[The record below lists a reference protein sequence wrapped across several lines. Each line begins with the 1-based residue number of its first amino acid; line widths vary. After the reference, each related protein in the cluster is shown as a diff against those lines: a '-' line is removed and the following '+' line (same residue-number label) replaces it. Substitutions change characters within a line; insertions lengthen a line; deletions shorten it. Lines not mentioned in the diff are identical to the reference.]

1 MSYKS
6 WKRIDLWE
14 WTKTGVFSEWY
25 VDNTPNLYIPQWA
38 SPYLRNA
45 RLDGNTVHIRNWH
58 RLFKT
63 LDSRGYWIWT
73 YLKSN
78 ESDDRLIVRENILD
92 SEWAEDPNKKL
103 ALYDDEWHKTEINTA
118 TNITSNKRMDFVNV
132 ADAVFCMNW
141 VDKFWKLS
149 WTTYSIPSNV
159 PANFSPRFW
168 VVFNGCL
175 WVSWWSN
182 NPNVVY
188 KSLGWLY
195 NSSWA
200 FQTPAYDNF
209 TATWSDQFTFQENIT
224 WLCANAQ
231 ALFYFTKG
239 SVSVTWQNDIETV
252 QISSSGGSRV
262 AYTTSVLTAKEWAV
276 NHESIVWVGNDVY
289 YITPNNKICKIVRGN
304 NIYWY
309 EVMELSGRKYAGCEW
324 LMKSLAKDQTQ
335 CWWYY
340 VPWEDIIKW
349 FFRSEWSWVNDVC
362 VVYDVEKDK
371 FLVDNG
377 KIFYWWVAFHNK
389 VYALAEVEPKLY
401 EDEIGTEDEDA
412 PIPFEYWTKQFYI
425 WEPTYKKL
433 FWETRTTVDIN
444 QNSALT
450 QEIWIDG
457 KQVDSTVIDKS
468 YLPDPNVWGIGTF
481 ATATSM
487 VWVDIEAD
495 QFTEWLDYSE
505 LYVMRT
511 KGNLNQ
517 RWHWIQFRFSNSAE
531 GSKVRLKYLSIKVE
545 ILPELTSP
553 LK

>member
-1 MSYKS
+1 MSYQS
-6 WKRIDLWE
+6 WKRMDLWE
-14 WTKTGVFSEWY
+14 GTKTGVFSEWY

-45 RLDGNTVHIRNWH
+45 RLDGNVIHIRNWH
-58 RLFKT
+58 ELFKT

-73 YLKSN
+73 YLN
-78 ESDDRLIVRENILD
+78 SDETQDKLVVRENIMNWD
-92 SEWAEDPNKKL
+92 EEDPNKKL
-103 ALYDDEWHKTEINTA
+103 ALYDEEWNKTEINTSSY
-118 TNITSNKRMDFVNV
+118 ITSNNRMDFVNV
-132 ADAVFCMNW
+132 ANTVFCMNW
-141 VDKFWKLS
+141 TDKFWKLS

-159 PANFSPRFW
+159 PSNFAPRFW
-168 VVFNGCL
+168 VVFNWCL
-175 WVSWWSN
+175 WVSWWNS

-195 NSSWA
+195 NSSWV
-200 FQTPAYDNF
+200 FQAPQYDNF
-209 TATWSDQFTFQENIT
+209 TGTWSDQFTFQENIT
-224 WLCANAQ
+224 GLCANAQ
-231 ALFYFTKG
+231 ALFYFTKNT
-239 SVSVTWQNDIETV
+239 VSVTGQNDIETV

-276 NHESIVWVGNDVY
+276 NHESIVWVWNDVY
-289 YITPNNKICKIVRGN
+289 YVTPNNKICKVMRGN
-304 NIYWY
+304 DIYGY
-309 EVMELSGRKYAGCEW
+309 EVMDLSARKYAWCEW
-324 LMKSLAKDQTQ
+324 LMKSLAKDQSK

-340 VPWEDIIKW
+340 VPSEDIIKW
-349 FFRSEWSWVNDVC
+349 FFRSEWSWTNDIC
-362 VVYDVEKDK
+362 VVYDIDKDK

-377 KIFYWWVAFHNK
+377 KLFFWWVAFHNN

-401 EDEIGTEDEDA
+401 IDEVGMEDEDA

-425 WEPTYKKL
+425 WEPSYKKL
-433 FWETRTTVDIN
+433 FWETRTTMDIN
-444 QNSALT
+444 ANTSLT
-450 QEIWIDG
+450 QEIWIDWQ
-457 KQVDSTVIDKS
+457 KVDSTVVDKS
-468 YLPDPNVWGIGTF
+468 YLPDTNVWGIGTF

-495 QFTEWLDYSE
+495 QFTEGLDYTE
-505 LYVMRT
+505 IYCMRT

-531 GSKVRLKYLSIKVE
+531 GSKVRLKYLSLKVE

>member
-1 MSYKS
+1 MSYQS
-6 WKRIDLWE
+6 WKRMDLWE
-14 WTKTGVFSEWY
+14 GTKTGVFSEWY

-45 RLDGNTVHIRNWH
+45 RLDGNVIHIRNWH
-58 RLFKT
+58 ELFKT

-73 YLKSN
+73 YLN
-78 ESDDRLIVRENILD
+78 SDETQDKLVVRENIMNWD
-92 SEWAEDPNKKL
+92 EEDPNKKL
-103 ALYDDEWHKTEINTA
+103 ALYDEEWNKTEINTWA
-118 TNITSNKRMDFVNV
+118 NITSNNRMDFVNV
-132 ADAVFCMNW
+132 ANTVFCMNW
-141 VDKFWKLS
+141 TDKFWKLS

-159 PANFSPRFW
+159 PSNFAPRFW
-168 VVFNGCL
+168 VVFNWCL
-175 WVSWWSN
+175 WVSWWNS

-200 FQTPAYDNF
+200 FVAPQYDNF
-209 TATWSDQFTFQENIT
+209 TGNGSDQFTFQENIT
-224 WLCANAQ
+224 GLCANAQ
-231 ALFYFTKG
+231 ALFYFTKNT
-239 SVSVTWQNDIETV
+239 VSVTGQNDIETV
-252 QISSSGGSRV
+252 QISSSWGSRV

-276 NHESIVWVGNDVY
+276 NHESIVWVWNDVY
-289 YITPNNKICKIVRGN
+289 YVTPNNKICKVMRGN
-304 NIYWY
+304 DIYGY
-309 EVMELSGRKYAGCEW
+309 EVMDLSARKYAWCEW
-324 LMKSLAKDQTQ
+324 LMKSLAKDQSK

-340 VPWEDIIKW
+340 VPNEDIIKW
-349 FFRSEWSWVNDVC
+349 FFRSEWSWTNDIC
-362 VVYDVEKDK
+362 VVYDIDKDK

-377 KIFYWWVAFHNK
+377 KLFFWWVAFHNN

-401 EDEIGTEDEDA
+401 VDEVGMEDEDA

-425 WEPTYKKL
+425 WEPSYKKL
-433 FWETRTTVDIN
+433 FWETRTTMDIN
-444 QNSALT
+444 ANTSLT
-450 QEIWIDG
+450 QEIWIDWQ
-457 KQVDSTVIDKS
+457 KVDSTVVDKS
-468 YLPDPNVWGIGTF
+468 YLPDTNVWGIGTF

-495 QFTEWLDYSE
+495 QFTEGLDYTE
-505 LYVMRT
+505 IYCMRT

-531 GSKVRLKYLSIKVE
+531 GSKVRLKYLSLKVE

>member
-1 MSYKS
+1 MSYQSAK
-6 WKRIDLWE
+6 WMDLWE

-38 SPYLRNA
+38 SPYLRNC
-45 RLDGNTVHIRNWH
+45 RLDGNTVNIRKWH
-58 RLFKT
+58 RLFTT

-78 ESDDRLIVRENILD
+78 SANDRLVVRENMVD
-92 SEWAEDPNKKL
+92 SEWAEDPSKKL
-103 ALYDDEWHKTEINTA
+103 ALYAEDWTKTEINTS
-118 TNITSNKRMDFVNV
+118 TYITSNNRMDFVNV
-132 ADAVFCMNW
+132 ADTVFCMNW
-141 VDKFWKLS
+141 TDKFGKLS
-149 WTTYSIPSNV
+149 WTTYSQPSNV
-159 PANFSPRFW
+159 PANFAPKFW
-168 VVFNGCL
+168 VVFNWCL
-175 WVSWWSN
+175 WVSWWSS
-182 NPNVVY
+182 NPNKVY
-188 KSLGWLY
+188 KSLWGLY

-200 FQTPAYDNF
+200 FIAPAYDDF
-209 TATWSDQFTFQENIT
+209 TSTGSDQFTFQENIT
-224 WLCANAQ
+224 GLCANAQ

-276 NHESIVWVGNDVY
+276 NHESIVWVWNNVY
-289 YITPNNKICKIVRGN
+289 YVTPNNKICKIERGN
-304 NIYWY
+304 DIYWY
-309 EVMELSGRKYAGCEW
+309 EVMDLSARKYAWCEG
-324 LMKSLAKDQTQ
+324 LMNTLAKDQSQ

-340 VPWEDIIKW
+340 VPSEDIIKW

-371 FLVDNG
+371 FLVDNW

-389 VYALAEVEPKLY
+389 VYALAEVEAKLY
-401 EDEIGTEDEDA
+401 EDEIGTEDEDM

-425 WEPTYKKL
+425 WEPSYKKL
-433 FWETRTTVDIN
+433 FWETRTTLDIN
-444 QNSALT
+444 ANAEVR
-450 QEIWIDG
+450 QEIWIDWS
-457 KQVDSTVIDKS
+457 QVDSTIIDKS
-468 YLPDPNVWGIGTF
+468 YLPDMNVWWIWTF

-495 QFTEWLDYSE
+495 TFTEWLDYSE
-505 LYVMRT
+505 VFCMRT

-531 GSKVRLKYLSIKVE
+531 WSKVRLKYLSAKVE